1 MAKQITGK
9 ISVYDTIKKNIDEN
23 IDTIRK
29 YDSKQ
34 EDLGIG
40 ANQTLSTIF
49 EDNKDQ
55 KDSAEEIERSGLPEL
70 KKVVATKKPKK
81 KQGFWHKLL
90 MVGVGVAQVALGGY
104 LGILTGGMAS
114 NFSGPLI
121 TSGFN
126 DIFTGIKSMI
136 SNEDISWKE
145 WGIAKV
151 GMISC
156 WALTIGMKKISDIV
170 GNTKENTFKGAVV
183 RGLFNFLEDKS
194 KEKFNFADLLLQK
207 DKKNGENALSEE
219 AKNRIDK
226 SNSVILKEWERM
238 IKKSGLNDTAKLD
251 QKYSGKLWKILFV
264 VWILIILVNFY
275 INIYLIF
282 IQEQFKVL

>member
-55 KDSAEEIERSGLPEL
+55 KDAAEEIERSGLPEL
-70 KKVVATKKPKK
+70 KKVVATEKPKK

-90 MVGVGVAQVALGGY
+90 MVGVGIAQVVLGGY
-104 LGILTGGMAS
+104 LATLTGGMAS
-114 NFSGPLI
+114 FFSGPLI
-121 TSGFN
+121 RSGLN
-126 DIFTGIKSMI
+126 DIFTGIESMI

-145 WGIAKV
+145 WGITKV
-151 GMISC
+151 GMISGC
-156 WALTIGMKKISDIV
+156 ALTIGMKKISDIV
-170 GNTKENTFKGAVV
+170 NNTKENTFKGAIA

-207 DKKNGENALSEE
+207 DKKNGKNALSEE

-226 SNSVILKEWERM
+226 SNSVILNEWERM
-238 IKKSGLNDTAKLD
+238 IKKSGLNDTATLD
-251 QKYSGKLWKILFV
+251 QKYSGTLWKFFLLFES
-264 VWILIILVNFY
+264 L
-275 INIYLIF
+275 
-282 IQEQFKVL
+282 